1 MTLQF
6 KIQLSNLS
14 KPTVWRRV
22 LVPADY
28 TFDEFHSVIQVSFGW
43 GFAHLYQFSPQGY
56 GSQPLI
62 AEISDEDWE
71 EPDFDARKTKLKSIF
86 KTENQKFTYIY
97 DFGDDWIHKITLE
110 KILKE
115 KITSPKCLKGQG
127 KCPPENC
134 GGPWGYK
141 NILEILA
148 NPKHAEYKET
158 KEWLFMDEDE
168 EWDVNDFDI
177 EDVNVMLEEEFEKE

>member
-1 MTLQF
+1 MTFQF
-6 KIQLSNLS
+6 KIQLKDLT

-22 LVPADY
+22 LIPADF
-28 TFDEFHSVIQVSFGW
+28 TFEDFHSVIQVSMGW
-43 GFAHLYQFSPQGY
+43 AFAHLYQFSPQGY
-56 GSQPLI
+56 GSHPLI
-62 AEISDEDWE
+62 AEISDEDWD

-115 KITSPKCLKGQG
+115 KITTPKCLKGQG

-148 NPKHAEYKET
+148 NPKHEEYKNT

-168 EWDVNDFDI
+168 EWDINEFQI

>member
-6 KIQLSNLS
+6 KIQLSNIS
-14 KPTVWRRV
+14 KPTVWRR
-22 LVPADY
+22 LMVPADF
-28 TFDEFHSVIQVSFGW
+28 TFDDFHSVIQISFGW
-43 GFAHLYQFSPQGY
+43 DFAHLYQFSPQGY
-56 GSQPLI
+56 GSHPLI

-71 EPDFDARKTKLKSIF
+71 EPDLDASKTKLKSIF

-97 DFGDDWIHKITLE
+97 DFGDDWVHKITLE
-110 KILKE
+110 KIMKE
-115 KITSPKCLKGQG
+115 KITAPKCLKGQG

-134 GGPWGYK
+134 GGAWGYE
-141 NILEILA
+141 NLLEILA
-148 NPKHAEYKET
+148 NPKHPEYKET

-168 EWDVNDFDI
+168 EWDVNEFEI